1 VTLHS
6 SLLNILNYSTY
17 LTFTTFEKTNNNI
30 LIDLDSVVTPS
41 PGIIPRKTGDEYV
54 LVPVSNNIADM
65 DSVYTLNETGA
76 FIWERLDGKSTLA
89 EIISCMQSEFDVNA
103 ETARNDL
110 LDFVTEMEKFLIIT
124 G

>member
-1 VTLHS
+1 MI
-6 SLLNILNYSTY
+6 SLN
-17 LTFTTFEKTNNNI
+17 
-30 LIDLDSVVTPS
+30 SVVTPS
-41 PGIIPRKTGDEYV
+41 PGIVPRKTGDEYV
-54 LVPVSNNIADM
+54 LVPVSDNIADM

-89 EIISCMQSEFDVNA
+89 EIISCMQSEFDVDA
-103 ETARNDL
+103 ETAKNDL

>member
-1 VTLHS
+1 M
-6 SLLNILNYSTY
+6 
-17 LTFTTFEKTNNNI
+17 
-30 LIDLDSVVTPS
+30 IDLNSVVSPS

-76 FIWERLDGKSTLA
+76 FIWERLDGKSNLS
-89 EIISCMQSEFDVNA
+89 EIISCIQSEFNVDA
-103 ETARNDL
+103 ETAKNDL
-110 LDFVTEMEKFLIIT
+110 LAFVTEMEKFLIVT

>member
-1 VTLHS
+1 MIN
-6 SLLNILNYSTY
+6 LN
-17 LTFTTFEKTNNNI
+17 
-30 LIDLDSVVTPS
+30 SVVKPA

-76 FIWERLDGKSTLA
+76 FIWEKLDGKSTLA
-89 EIISCMQSEFDVNA
+89 EIVSCMQTEFDVDA
-103 ETARNDL
+103 ETAKNDL
-110 LDFVTEMEKFLIIT
+110 FAFVAEMEKFLIIT

>member
-1 VTLHS
+1 MLD
-6 SLLNILNYSTY
+6 LN
-17 LTFTTFEKTNNNI
+17 
-30 LIDLDSVVTPS
+30 SVVTPS

-76 FIWERLDGKSTLA
+76 FIWEKLDGKSTLA
-89 EIISCMQSEFDVNA
+89 EIISSMQSEFDVDA
-103 ETARNDL
+103 KTAKNDL